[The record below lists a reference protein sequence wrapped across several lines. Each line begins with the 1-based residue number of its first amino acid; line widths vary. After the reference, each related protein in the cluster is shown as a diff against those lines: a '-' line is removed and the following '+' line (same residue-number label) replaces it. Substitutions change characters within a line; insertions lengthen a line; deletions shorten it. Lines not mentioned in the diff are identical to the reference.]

1 MQLSRRTC
9 IPALPLYPF
18 STAASA
24 PRRQRRQ
31 SSHGVP
37 AAHRV
42 RPYIIRPA
50 PATAAALLA
59 PAPRH
64 MWLLV
69 VPLAAAARRRLTAAL
84 PRRYGSGAWR
94 VALNTTVA
102 VYSSSR
108 NTASTAGEE
117 EEEELESGGCPEQKV
132 STGSGEV
139 PDGGGGDQLVAGRTA
154 AASRADVMN
163 NNNIMCG
170 EAIIALQFTSSS

>member
-117 EEEELESGGCPEQKV
+117 EEELESGGCPEQKV